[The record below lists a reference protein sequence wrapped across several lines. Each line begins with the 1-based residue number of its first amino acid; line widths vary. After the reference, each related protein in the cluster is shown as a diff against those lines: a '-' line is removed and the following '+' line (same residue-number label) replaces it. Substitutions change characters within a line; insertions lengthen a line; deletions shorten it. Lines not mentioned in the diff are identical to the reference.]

1 MEGRIKAFGV
11 QKLVGR
17 EPHGR
22 VCRGW
27 KGKAR
32 ERKLG
37 LEKEGSVKEARK
49 LLRTAREGSLKQ
61 RQETGSGRESCSQG
75 PVLMR
80 CQGGGRWRRTL
91 DLGTGDLGRLGFDS
105 RDGGRGWTAE
115 VRHPT

>member
-11 QKLVGR
+11 QKLVGK

-49 LLRTAREGSLKQ
+49 LLWTLKQ
-61 RQETGSGRESCSQG
+61 RQETGSGRESCSQCL
-75 PVLMR
+75 VLMR

-105 RDGGRGWTAE
+105 KDGGRGWTAE
-115 VRHPT
+115 VSASYIRK